1 MKTGSINL
9 TRKHEITLAP
19 TAPFNFDAT
28 FHKPDYF
35 PTPDNHWEPGT
46 KWHTMLWQGTHLGL
60 RLQNEGTVARP
71 RLRLVVWAAKQLR
84 RDFIASVAQ
93 ELSYRFNLQLDLAD
107 FNKRFGRDA
116 QLGPVIRK
124 WRGMR
129 PMSDSSLYEA
139 IMIMIVLQNCTVRR
153 TVSMMRAL
161 FENYGRLLAFDR
173 KELYCYWP
181 PSVIDRVSEEELRA
195 LKVGYRAKSIKR
207 VTRSFA
213 GDGFDELALR
223 TKPQE
228 EQRKALLSLYGI
240 GPASVDYM
248 LFGLFHHWNALGHIS
263 PWEQKIYSKLFF
275 DANPDRPVSVPK
287 LLALFDK
294 RYGEY
299 KMLAVHYIWE
309 DLFWQRKE
317 GGIPW
322 LDELIR
328 L

>member
-1 MKTGSINL
+1 MTTHILL
-9 TRKHEITLAP
+9 TRRHEIALTP

-35 PTPDNHWEPGT
+35 PTPDNHWEPGV

-60 RLQNEGTVARP
+60 RLQNEGTVAKP
-71 RLRLVVWAAKQLR
+71 GVRLFVWAARRLS
-84 RDFIASVAQ
+84 RDFLAGVAE
-93 ELSYRFNLQLDLAD
+93 ELSYRFNLQLDLTD
-107 FNKRFGRDA
+107 FNKRFRKDS

-139 IMIMIVLQNCTVRR
+139 MMIMIVLQNCTVRR

-161 FENYGRLLAFDR
+161 FENYGSLLAFDH

-181 PSVIDRVSEEELRA
+181 PDVIDRVSEEELRA
-195 LKVGYRAKSIKR
+195 LKVGYRARSIKR

-213 GDGFDELALR
+213 TDGFDEFALR

-228 EQRKALLSLYGI
+228 EQRRALLSLYGI
-240 GPASVDYM
+240 GPASVGYM
-248 LFGLFHHWNALGHIS
+248 LSGIFHRCDALGHIS

-275 DANPDRPVSVPK
+275 GANPDRPVSVDK

-299 KMLAVHYIWE
+299 KMLAVHYLWE
-309 DLFWQRKE
+309 DLFWQRKL
-317 GGIPW
+317 GRVPW
-322 LDELIR
+322 LDKLIR